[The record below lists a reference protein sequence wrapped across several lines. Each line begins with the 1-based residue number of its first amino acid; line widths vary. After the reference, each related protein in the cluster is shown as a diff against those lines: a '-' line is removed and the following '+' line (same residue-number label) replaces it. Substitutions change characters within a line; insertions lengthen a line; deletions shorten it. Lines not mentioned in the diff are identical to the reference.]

1 MSEQLL
7 KVGDDSSV
15 SSTHSISNGNGSGM
29 QNIENE
35 VIETDKDTEKEDLL
49 EGGALYPYDVAEKD
63 LDIREDSMSVYH
75 LMKKKENGQLIIPE
89 FQRNDVWLPEQKSQ
103 FIESIILYFPIP
115 PLYFNKTKKSKY
127 IVVDGLQRITTLNE
141 FMNNGFV
148 LKGLKS
154 LPEFNAKHFSELPEK
169 IRVRIEDRKL
179 NIFSIASS
187 VPLEVVYD
195 IFSRINTGG
204 TQLNRQEIRNCIF
217 IGKSTQ
223 LLSKLAKKDYFK
235 TAINHGISPKRMKD
249 QEAILRYLAFKINGY
264 KNYAGNMSA
273 FLEDTMKQ
281 INSMS
286 DEDINLL
293 EIDIERVMKKTTH
306 FFEENNFRLPS
317 KGARINIA
325 LMESVSYFFSN
336 NNDNFL
342 NKNKL
347 KIIENYN
354 LLFKNTKYTDAISTS
369 TGSKQRVYDRFDIAT
384 KILSK
389 IH

>member
-15 SSTHSISNGNGSGM
+15 SSTHSISNGNGNGV

-49 EGGALYPYDVAEKD
+49 ANGSLYPYDVMDKD
-63 LDIREDSMSVYH
+63 LDIREDSMSVYN
-75 LMKKKENGQLIIPE
+75 LMKKKEKGQLIIPE
-89 FQRNDVWLPEQKSQ
+89 FQRNDVWSLEQKSQ
-103 FIESIILYFPIP
+103 FIESIILSFPVP
-115 PLYFNKTKKSKY
+115 PLYFNKTIKSKY

-141 FMNNGFV
+141 FISNNFE
-148 LKGLKS
+148 LKGLQS
-154 LPEFNAKHFSELPEK
+154 LPEFNAKYFSELSEK
-169 IRVRIEDRKL
+169 TRVRIEDRKL

-195 IFSRINTGG
+195 IFNRINTGG

-217 IGKSTQ
+217 TGKSTR
-223 LLSKLAKKDYFK
+223 LLAKLAKKDYFK

-264 KNYAGNMSA
+264 EDYKGNMSA
-273 FLEDTMKQ
+273 FLENTMKQ
-281 INSMS
+281 INLMS
-286 DEDINLL
+286 DKDINLL
-293 EIDIERVMKKTTH
+293 EIDFERVMKKTSH
-306 FFEENNFRLPS
+306 FFKEDNFRLPR
-317 KGARINIA
+317 KRARINIA
-325 LMESVSYFFSN
+325 VMESVLYFFSN

-354 LLFKNTKYTDAISTS
+354 LLFKNKKYIDAISTS

-384 KILSK
+384 EILSK